1 MKIVNVNDK
10 IDVINET
17 REESIETLNYYLEEK
32 GIEPLTESEL
42 RGWDIRGGET
52 NAQLYEWAISL
63 ANDLQTEKCESKN
76 AWRYKH

>member
-1 MKIVNVNDK
+1 MKIVNLNGK

-42 RGWDIRGGET
+42 RDWDIRGGET
-52 NAQLYEWAISL
+52 NAQLNEWAIAL
-63 ANDLQTEKCESKN
+63 ANDLHTEKCESKN
-76 AWRYKH
+76 AWRYEH